1 MKSDSQTLIEVCLR
15 LPELLENPRSGQVDA
30 VFHFPDSQGKH
41 NIDIKNGQW
50 FDFRS
55 GKGGHSPVGLVM
67 DVRDWSKSEAVA
79 WLKREGIFKEEPYK
93 RTVGRFKGRSVR
105 VTPPPNAGR
114 RRLRAHTNHRPK
126 KKVKPGGMIG
136 AAQRIWAES
145 EPIGDFD
152 GQHPFRRW
160 VTIGDK
166 PGILGDQAVVPG
178 NIRWHKGM
186 HSIVGLRNTFEAW
199 KEGRQTCF
207 SISGVKID
215 HLGNKRL
222 KNGKK
227 GSDKFTYGS
236 GADGVFIGD
245 PNNHQVALCEGLAD
259 ALALHLAWELKG
271 VIWATAMP
279 ITRILNVLG
288 VCEWLAGRDV
298 VIYTDADK
306 TGQDAGNEV
315 WAGIMEWSPKIE
327 PRVVAKYPG
336 NAKDP
341 AAAVVHFDQDNQN
354 NQNIEKFE
362 TSRESRNVQKEYAP
376 YWVLWGGSV
385 LEQNFKKHVMGV
397 NGLTQF

>member
-1 MKSDSQTLIEVCLR
+1 MKSESQTLIEVCQR
-15 LPELLENPRSGQVDA
+15 LPELLENPRPNRADA
-30 VFHFPDSQGKH
+30 VFYFPDSQGKH
-41 NIDIKNGQW
+41 NIDVKDGQW
-50 FDFRS
+50 FNFRS

-67 DVRDWSKSEAVA
+67 DVKGWEKRGAVN
-79 WLKREGIFKEEPYK
+79 WLKREGIFTEPFP
-93 RTVGRFKGRSVR
+93 RRNVRRFKGRSGR
-105 VTPPPNAGR
+105 VTNTESR
-114 RRLRAHTNHRPK
+114 QLRAHTKPK
-126 KKVKPGGMIG
+126 PQKKARPGGKIE

-166 PGILGDQAVVPG
+166 PGILGNQAVVPG
-178 NIRWHKGM
+178 NIRWHKGV
-186 HSIVGLRNTFEAW
+186 HSVVGLRNTFEDW

-279 ITRILNVLG
+279 ITRILNVPG

-306 TGQDAGNEV
+306 TGQDAGKEV
-315 WAGIMEWSPKIE
+315 WVGIMKCSPKIE
-327 PRVVAKYPG
+327 PRVVSKYPG

-341 AAAVVHFDQDNQN
+341 AAVV
-354 NQNIEKFE
+354 NINRDSGKFE
-362 TSRESRNVQKEYAP
+362 TSQGHGDVKKEYAP
-376 YWVLWGGSV
+376 YRVLWGGSV
-385 LEQNFKKHVMGV
+385 LEQNFKRHVMGV
-397 NGLTQF
+397 NPLTQF